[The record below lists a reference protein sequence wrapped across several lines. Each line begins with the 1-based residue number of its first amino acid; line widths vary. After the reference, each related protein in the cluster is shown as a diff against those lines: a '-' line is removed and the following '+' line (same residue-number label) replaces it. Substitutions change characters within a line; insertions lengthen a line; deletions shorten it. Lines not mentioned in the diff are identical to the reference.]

1 MSSCSFRSGEPPV
14 VRLLGNKDTVNKMR
28 DLRMKAEDYEVVK
41 VIGRGAFG
49 EVQLVRHKSSRRVYA
64 MKLLSKFEM
73 IKRSDSAFFWEERD
87 IMAFANSPWVV
98 QLFYAFQDDRY
109 LYMVMEYM
117 PGGDLVNLMSNYD
130 VPEKWARF
138 YTAEVVLALDA
149 IHSMGFIHRDVKPD
163 NMLLDKAGHL
173 KLADFGTCMKMNKE
187 GMVRCDTAV
196 GTPDYISPEVLKSQG
211 GDGYYGR
218 ECDWWSVGVFLYEML
233 VGDTPF
239 YADSLVGTYSKIMN
253 HKNSLTFPDDND
265 ISKEAKNLICAFLTD
280 REVRL
285 GRNGVEEI
293 KRHLFFKNDQWAWET
308 LRDTVAPV
316 VPDLSSDIDTSNFDD
331 LEEDKGE
338 EETFPIPKAFVGN
351 QLPFVGFTYYSNRR
365 YLAASAENSNDNRTG
380 PTVDK
385 SVLENMQK
393 MIYELEE
400 QLHNEMQ
407 LKDEMEQKCR
417 SSNIKLDKIMKE
429 LDEEGNQRK
438 NLETTVSQIEK
449 EKMVL
454 QHKIN
459 EYQRKF
465 EQENE
470 RRRNVENEVSTLKD
484 QMEDLKKI
492 SQHSQISS
500 EKITQLQ
507 KQLEEAND
515 LLRTESDTAARL
527 RKGNTEMSK
536 SLSQLESL
544 NRELQERC
552 RVLESTKLQVEKD
565 YYQLQAALESERR
578 DKSHGSEMI
587 GELQVRITTLQ
598 EEVKNVKN
606 NLERVEAER
615 KQVQDMLN
623 HSEKEKNNLEIDLNY
638 KLKSLQ
644 DRLEQEV
651 NEHKVTKARLTD
663 KHQSIEEARSVAMC
677 EMEKKVKEE
686 RAAREKA
693 ENRIVQAEKQ
703 CSMLDFD
710 LKQSQQKLEHL
721 LEQKER
727 LEDEVKNLT
736 FKLEQETNKRIMAQ
750 NELKAQAFEADN
762 LKGSEKQLKQEINTL
777 LEAKRLLEFESAQ
790 LTKQYR
796 GNECQMRELQDQL
809 EAEQYFSTLYKTQ
822 VKELKEEIDE
832 KNKETQRKMQELQNE
847 KETLTTQLDLAETKA
862 ESERLARA
870 LLEEQYFELSQE
882 SKKAASRH
890 RQELTDMDSIIR
902 RLEET
907 NNTLTKDVDLITK
920 EKTEINEKFK
930 KQEEE
935 GPGQAREVGP
945 WESHEFS
952 KAKCKVLHL
961 GWGNLQNQYRLRD
974 EGIKNSPAEKGLEVL
989 VGEELDMSHQC
1000 VLTTWEDSHVLDCIV
1015 GSIRR
1020 SVVSRLGEV
1029 ILPLSS
1035 ILVGPH
1041 LESCIQLWGHPQR
1054 KDVDLLE
1061 RVHRRATKIIRGM
1074 EHLSYYKMKKEEEIN
1089 NIRMHYEKSIN
1100 NERTLK
1106 TQAVNKLA
1114 EIMNRKDFKIDRKKA
1129 NMQDLRKKEKENRKL
1144 QLELN
1149 QEKEKFNQ
1157 MVVKYQKELNE
1168 MQAQL
1173 AEEST
1178 YRNELQM
1185 QLDSKESDIE
1195 QLRRK
1200 IMDLQQGMDSTSV
1213 ASLPT
1218 DETDGNLSESRLEG
1232 WLSVPNKGNIKRH
1245 GWKKQYVVVSSKKI
1259 LFYNDEKDKDQSN
1272 PSMVLDIDKLFHV
1285 RPVTQG
1291 DVYRAETEEIPKI
1304 FQILY
1309 ANEGECRKDLEV
1321 EPVQPAE
1328 KTNFLNHKGHE
1339 FIPTLYHFPANCEAC
1354 AKPLWHV
1361 FKPPA
1366 ALECRRCHVKCHRDH
1381 LDKKEELI
1389 APCKVSYDVTS
1400 ARDMLL
1406 LASCQDEQKKWVTHL
1421 VKKIPKTPPSTF
1433 VRASPRT
1440 MSTRSSANQS
1450 FRKVVKNTSGKT
1462 SIAELAL
1469 DDGVLPCKQAL
1480 PILSNGYRLQH
1491 VLEDISVHFIRGLTH
1506 LSLQLVE
1513 SSLPPVNAEICSFSF
1528 PLQAS
1533 IFLLKAIGM
1542 GMTLLMMGSAD
1553 ALPEEPIARP
1563 VFVEDMTEEQL
1574 ASAMELPCGLTN
1586 LGNTCYMNATV
1597 QCIRSVPEVKEALKR
1612 YGGALRASGEMASA
1626 QYITAALRDL
1636 FDSMDKTSSSIPPI
1650 ILLQFLHMAFPQF
1663 AEKGDQGQYLQQ
1675 DANECWVQM
1684 MRVLQ
1689 QKLEGIESDTVM
1701 ERLQEEITKLSP
1713 TLQRNALYIK
1723 SSKISRLPAYLTI
1736 QMVRFFYKEKESV
1749 NAKVLKD
1756 VKFPLMLDV
1765 YELCTPDLQEKMVSY
1780 RSKFK
1785 DLEDKKVNQQP
1796 KNSSKSDGAQK
1807 EVKYEPFSFPDD
1819 IGSNN
1824 CGYYDLQAVL
1834 THQGRSSSSGHYVS
1848 WVKRKQDEWIKF
1860 DDDKVSIVTP
1870 EDILRLSGGGDWHIA
1885 YVLLYGPRRI
1895 EVVEDEAEQ

>member
-1 MSSCSFRSGEPPV
+1 MEVYLFWGGWKLSFEVSNGSGGGAADGLDALVYDLDFPAL
-14 VRLLGNKDTVNKMR
+14 RKNKNIDNFLNRYKDTVNKMR

-253 HKNSLTFPDDND
+253 HKNSLTFPDDNE

-365 YLAASAENSNDNRTG
+365 YVCRKQADSYQ
-380 PTVDK
+380 P
-385 SVLENMQK
+385 LENMQK

-417 SSNIKLDKIMKE
+417 
-429 LDEEGNQRK
+429 K
-438 NLETTVSQIEK
+438 NLESTVSQIEK

-459 EYQRKF
+459 DYQRKI

-470 RRRNVENEVSTLKD
+470 KRRNVENEVSTLKD

-492 SQHSQISS
+492 SQHSQITN

-536 SLSQLESL
+536 SLSQVESL

-552 RVLESTKLQVEKD
+552 RVLESTKLKVEKD

-578 DKSHGSEMI
+578 DRSHGSEMI
-587 GELQVRITTLQ
+587 GELQGNSSLH
-598 EEVKNVKN
+598 KG
-606 NLERVEAER
+606 R
-615 KQVQDMLN
+615 KPTY
-623 HSEKEKNNLEIDLNY
+623 KEKNNLEIDLNY

-727 LEDEVKNLT
+727 LEEEVRNLT
-736 FKLEQETNKRIMAQ
+736 LQLEQETNKRIMAQ
-750 NELKAQAFEADN
+750 NDLKAQAFEADN

-777 LEAKRLLEFESAQ
+777 LEAKRLLEFELAQ
-790 LTKQYR
+790 L
-796 GNECQMRELQDQL
+796 
-809 EAEQYFSTLYKTQ
+809 TLYKTQ

-832 KNKETQRKMQELQNE
+832 KNKETQRKTQELQNE

-890 RQELTDMDSIIR
+890 RQEMTDKDSIIR

-920 EKTEINEKFK
+920 ENSEISEKIK
-930 KQEEE
+930 KQEE
-935 GPGQAREVGP
+935 A
-945 WESHEFS
+945 
-952 KAKCKVLHL
+952 
-961 GWGNLQNQYRLRD
+961 
-974 EGIKNSPAEKGLEVL
+974 
-989 VGEELDMSHQC
+989 
-1000 VLTTWEDSHVLDCIV
+1000 
-1015 GSIRR
+1015 
-1020 SVVSRLGEV
+1020 
-1029 ILPLSS
+1029 
-1035 ILVGPH
+1035 
-1041 LESCIQLWGHPQR
+1041 QL
-1054 KDVDLLE
+1054 
-1061 RVHRRATKIIRGM
+1061 
-1074 EHLSYYKMKKEEEIN
+1074 
-1089 NIRMHYEKSIN
+1089 
-1100 NERTLK
+1100 TLK
-1106 TQAVNKLA
+1106 H
-1114 EIMNRKDFKIDRKKA
+1114 MKKA

-1200 IMDLQQGMDSTSV
+1200 ILDLQQGMDSTSV
-1213 ASLPT
+1213 ASLQP

-1232 WLSVPNKGNIKRH
+1232 WLSIPNKGNIKRH

-1462 SIAELAL
+1462 
-1469 DDGVLPCKQAL
+1469 
-1480 PILSNGYRLQH
+1480 R
-1491 VLEDISVHFIRGLTH
+1491 
-1506 LSLQLVE
+1506 
-1513 SSLPPVNAEICSFSF
+1513 
-1528 PLQAS
+1528 
-1533 IFLLKAIGM
+1533 
-1542 GMTLLMMGSAD
+1542 
-1553 ALPEEPIARP
+1553 
-1563 VFVEDMTEEQL
+1563 
-1574 ASAMELPCGLTN
+1574 
-1586 LGNTCYMNATV
+1586 
-1597 QCIRSVPEVKEALKR
+1597 
-1612 YGGALRASGEMASA
+1612 
-1626 QYITAALRDL
+1626 
-1636 FDSMDKTSSSIPPI
+1636 
-1650 ILLQFLHMAFPQF
+1650 
-1663 AEKGDQGQYLQQ
+1663 
-1675 DANECWVQM
+1675 
-1684 MRVLQ
+1684 
-1689 QKLEGIESDTVM
+1689 
-1701 ERLQEEITKLSP
+1701 
-1713 TLQRNALYIK
+1713 
-1723 SSKISRLPAYLTI
+1723 
-1736 QMVRFFYKEKESV
+1736 
-1749 NAKVLKD
+1749 
-1756 VKFPLMLDV
+1756 
-1765 YELCTPDLQEKMVSY
+1765 
-1780 RSKFK
+1780 
-1785 DLEDKKVNQQP
+1785 
-1796 KNSSKSDGAQK
+1796 
-1807 EVKYEPFSFPDD
+1807 
-1819 IGSNN
+1819 
-1824 CGYYDLQAVL
+1824 
-1834 THQGRSSSSGHYVS
+1834 
-1848 WVKRKQDEWIKF
+1848 
-1860 DDDKVSIVTP
+1860 
-1870 EDILRLSGGGDWHIA
+1870 
-1885 YVLLYGPRRI
+1885 
-1895 EVVEDEAEQ
+1895 

>member
-1 MSSCSFRSGEPPV
+1 
-14 VRLLGNKDTVNKMR
+14 
-28 DLRMKAEDYEVVK
+28 
-41 VIGRGAFG
+41 
-49 EVQLVRHKSSRRVYA
+49 
-64 MKLLSKFEM
+64 
-73 IKRSDSAFFWEERD
+73 
-87 IMAFANSPWVV
+87 
-98 QLFYAFQDDRY
+98 
-109 LYMVMEYM
+109 
-117 PGGDLVNLMSNYD
+117 
-130 VPEKWARF
+130 
-138 YTAEVVLALDA
+138 
-149 IHSMGFIHRDVKPD
+149 
-163 NMLLDKAGHL
+163 MLLDKAGHL

-253 HKNSLTFPDDND
+253 HKNSLTFPDDNE

-365 YLAASAENSNDNRTG
+365 YLAVSAENSNDNRTG
-380 PTVDK
+380 SSVDK

-438 NLETTVSQIEK
+438 NLESTLSQIEK

-459 EYQRKF
+459 DYQRKI

-470 RRRNVENEVSTLKD
+470 KRRNVENEVSTLKD
-484 QMEDLKKI
+484 QIEDLKKI
-492 SQHSQISS
+492 SQHSQITN

-527 RKGNTEMSK
+527 RKGNTEMGK
-536 SLSQLESL
+536 SLSQVESL

-578 DKSHGSEMI
+578 DRSHGSEMI

-615 KQVQDMLN
+615 KQAQDMLN

-727 LEDEVKNLT
+727 LEDEVKNLALQ
-736 FKLEQETNKRIMAQ
+736 LEQETNKRIMAQ

-777 LEAKRLLEFESAQ
+777 LEAKRLLEFELAQ
-790 LTKQYR
+790 LAKQYR
-796 GNECQMRELQDQL
+796 GNEGQMRELQDQL

-890 RQELTDMDSIIR
+890 RQEMTDKDSIIR

-920 EKTEINEKFK
+920 ENSEISEKIK

-935 GPGQAREVGP
+935 
-945 WESHEFS
+945 
-952 KAKCKVLHL
+952 
-961 GWGNLQNQYRLRD
+961 Y
-974 EGIKNSPAEKGLEVL
+974 
-989 VGEELDMSHQC
+989 
-1000 VLTTWEDSHVLDCIV
+1000 
-1015 GSIRR
+1015 
-1020 SVVSRLGEV
+1020 
-1029 ILPLSS
+1029 
-1035 ILVGPH
+1035 
-1041 LESCIQLWGHPQR
+1041 
-1054 KDVDLLE
+1054 
-1061 RVHRRATKIIRGM
+1061 KI
-1074 EHLSYYKMKKEEEIN
+1074 KKEEEIN

-1100 NERTLK
+1100 TERTLK

-1157 MVVKYQKELNE
+1157 MVVKYQKEVNE

-1200 IMDLQQGMDSTSV
+1200 ILDLQQGMDSTSV
-1213 ASLPT
+1213 ASLQP

-1232 WLSVPNKGNIKRH
+1232 WLSIPNKGNIKRH

-1462 SIAELAL
+1462 S
-1469 DDGVLPCKQAL
+1469 
-1480 PILSNGYRLQH
+1480 
-1491 VLEDISVHFIRGLTH
+1491 
-1506 LSLQLVE
+1506 
-1513 SSLPPVNAEICSFSF
+1513 
-1528 PLQAS
+1528 
-1533 IFLLKAIGM
+1533 
-1542 GMTLLMMGSAD
+1542 
-1553 ALPEEPIARP
+1553 
-1563 VFVEDMTEEQL
+1563 
-1574 ASAMELPCGLTN
+1574 
-1586 LGNTCYMNATV
+1586 
-1597 QCIRSVPEVKEALKR
+1597 
-1612 YGGALRASGEMASA
+1612 
-1626 QYITAALRDL
+1626 
-1636 FDSMDKTSSSIPPI
+1636 
-1650 ILLQFLHMAFPQF
+1650 
-1663 AEKGDQGQYLQQ
+1663 
-1675 DANECWVQM
+1675 
-1684 MRVLQ
+1684 
-1689 QKLEGIESDTVM
+1689 
-1701 ERLQEEITKLSP
+1701 
-1713 TLQRNALYIK
+1713 
-1723 SSKISRLPAYLTI
+1723 
-1736 QMVRFFYKEKESV
+1736 
-1749 NAKVLKD
+1749 
-1756 VKFPLMLDV
+1756 
-1765 YELCTPDLQEKMVSY
+1765 
-1780 RSKFK
+1780 
-1785 DLEDKKVNQQP
+1785 
-1796 KNSSKSDGAQK
+1796 
-1807 EVKYEPFSFPDD
+1807 
-1819 IGSNN
+1819 
-1824 CGYYDLQAVL
+1824 
-1834 THQGRSSSSGHYVS
+1834 
-1848 WVKRKQDEWIKF
+1848 
-1860 DDDKVSIVTP
+1860 
-1870 EDILRLSGGGDWHIA
+1870 
-1885 YVLLYGPRRI
+1885 
-1895 EVVEDEAEQ
+1895 